1 MTQSVYWKAEVTTV
15 ELPAN
20 HLLLAYAESLAR
32 QVLQPKHLP
41 IVNEQ

>member
-1 MTQSVYWKAEVTTV
+1 MTQSVYWKAAVTTV

-20 HLLLAYAESLAR
+20 HLPLAYAESLAR

-41 IVNEQ
+41 IVH